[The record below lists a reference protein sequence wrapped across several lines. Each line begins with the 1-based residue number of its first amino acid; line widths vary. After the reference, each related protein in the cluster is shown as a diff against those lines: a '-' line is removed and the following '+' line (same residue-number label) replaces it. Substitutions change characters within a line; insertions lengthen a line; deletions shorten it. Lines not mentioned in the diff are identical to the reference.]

1 MDFKKFLPYVIGGG
15 LLFAVL
21 KFTRKSIAAKIL
33 NVKISNVKLLPIK
46 NASIVLSVINPTNT
60 PISFNSIT
68 ADILL
73 NGNAFSTIN
82 TNKAT
87 TISPNSSVNINL
99 PIKINPLEGA
109 KLALDLLKKPAGYVI
124 NIQGTI
130 NSESINFPINIEY
143 ILK

>member
-1 MDFKKFLPYVIGGG
+1 MDFKKVLPYVIGGG

-21 KFTRKSIAAKIL
+21 KLTRKSIAAKIL
-33 NVKISNVKLLPIK
+33 NVKIANIKLLPIK

-60 PISFNSIT
+60 PINFSSIT

-87 TISPNSSVNINL
+87 TIQPNSSLNINL

-109 KLALDLLKKPAGYVI
+109 RLALDLLKKPTGYKI
-124 NIQGTI
+124 NIEGTI
-130 NSESINFPINIEY
+130 NSDSINFPINIEY